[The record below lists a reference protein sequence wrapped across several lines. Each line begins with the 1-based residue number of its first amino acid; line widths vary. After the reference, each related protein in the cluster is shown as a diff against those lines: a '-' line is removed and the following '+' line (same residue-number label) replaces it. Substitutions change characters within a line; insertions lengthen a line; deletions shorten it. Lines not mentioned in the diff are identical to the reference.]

1 MKISDCT
8 ELWYSEC
15 SPRKSYAPA
24 CMDSGLRALTL
35 ETAFSGFT
43 MPLKSSCHYLPVW
56 SPAAKTHFPSPQEEL
71 TTRSWDWAELS
82 CRTHLQPI
90 SNPCGFYPIETKFHA
105 GRICS
110 FFFFFST
117 DVSPLPLQSC
127 LVHSRCTMKIYWMN
141 ECMLSPLVLV
151 QLHTQLRTGEWRKTE
166 SPSCLWGHRGLG
178 RGGQSRERHQVAVLW
193 TPGLSKEACWVGP
206 GCSPMPGFCF
216 SDSELYFEFCSLPI
230 IWLNSP
236 LPVFHSVL
244 CLSLHGILILTV
256 FVLSSWHSW
265 LPLRFHF

>member
-1 MKISDCT
+1 MKISNCT

-15 SPRKSYAPA
+15 SPRKSYATA

-90 SNPCGFYPIETKFHA
+90 SNSCGFYPIETKFHA

-110 FFFFFST
+110 FFFFFFSLM
-117 DVSPLPLQSC
+117 SLPC
-127 LVHSRCTMKIYWMN
+127 LFNRAWYIVGAQWKFIEWMN
-141 ECMLSPLVLV
+141 
-151 QLHTQLRTGEWRKTE
+151 
-166 SPSCLWGHRGLG
+166 
-178 RGGQSRERHQVAVLW
+178 
-193 TPGLSKEACWVGP
+193 ACFP
-206 GCSPMPGFCF
+206 
-216 SDSELYFEFCSLPI
+216 
-230 IWLNSP
+230 
-236 LPVFHSVL
+236 H
-244 CLSLHGILILTV
+244 
-256 FVLSSWHSW
+256 
-265 LPLRFHF
+265 